1 MIEKGEFIEEADKIR
16 NELVEK
22 GGEIIQE
29 QVEKYRKK
37 RWERLVSIRSM
48 YIGALFFALLAGVL
62 SYSGVLDEADMW
74 VSDSIHQYLNRKRTV
89 SAIKIIAIDEKSEKY
104 FGKYSDWSR
113 RRMAALV
120 RKLNRREEEAPKAIG
135 IDLDYSSEKDKEGD
149 DSFAEI
155 CSKYDNICIGAP
167 IISERKKN
175 DRKKS
180 ASLYEIEGE
189 DIKMPYDA
197 LREQVKIGISNNIID
212 SDDGY
217 ARRTV
222 AGSMVGDTKVDS
234 FAVVL
239 YMMYRDSQGM
249 EYTLPNVDDEQTFS
263 FTYTSQ
269 SEDYSV
275 YSFYDV
281 MSGAV
286 DADVFRDGIVL
297 VGDYTNED
305 MTFKVPNQRD
315 AQMQEIEVQANILEA
330 LLQQRTGRPVPKIF
344 MAIFYAI
351 FIGLFFIATS
361 YSSGSLMV
369 LITLLLNIIQL
380 AICVWINR
388 IGYYVTVLIP
398 MILVVV
404 VVIVNLFLRYL
415 IALQNSWAVES
426 VFKKYVDKSVVE
438 ELTKN
443 GIVKAQVGVV
453 RKDIAVM
460 FVDIRGYTSLSESLL
475 PEQIVE
481 ILNAYLELVAKAVLK
496 YQGTIDKF
504 IGDAAMAVFNSPLDL
519 EDYEFRAV
527 CAAWELLSN
536 AKDLNQ
542 ICREKFGR
550 EVAFG
555 IGIQCGEAVIGNIG
569 SELRMDYTAIGD
581 TVNTASR
588 LEGVAA
594 PGQILI
600 SEEMK
605 ERLGDKI
612 ASSFAGAFELKG
624 KQNKVP
630 TYSVE
635 GVLASGIADKTMM
648 E

>member
-249 EYTLPNVDDEQTFS
+249 EYTLPNVDDEQAFS

>member
-48 YIGALFFALLAGVL
+48 YIGALFFALLAGIL
-62 SYSGVLDEADMW
+62 SYSGVLDEADMQ
-74 VSDSIHQYLNRKRTV
+74 VSDSIHQYLNRKRTI

-149 DSFAEI
+149 DSFAET

-197 LREQVKIGISNNIID
+197 LREQVKIGISNNIIY

-249 EYTLPNVDDEQTFS
+249 EYTLPNVDDEQAFS

-315 AQMQEIEVQANILEA
+315 VQMQEIEVQANILEA

-460 FVDIRGYTSLSESLL
+460 FVDIRGYTSLSESIL
-475 PEQIVE
+475 PEQFVE
-481 ILNAYLELVAKAVLK
+481 ILNAYLEFVAKAVLK

>member
-149 DSFAEI
+149 DSFAET

>member
-48 YIGALFFALLAGVL
+48 YIGALFFALLAGIL
-62 SYSGVLDEADMW
+62 SYSGVLDEADMQ

-197 LREQVKIGISNNIID
+197 LREQVKIGISNNIIY

-249 EYTLPNVDDEQTFS
+249 EYTLPNVDDEQAFS

-315 AQMQEIEVQANILEA
+315 VQMQEIEVQANILEA

>member
-62 SYSGVLDEADMW
+62 SYSGVLDEADMQ
-74 VSDSIHQYLNRKRTV
+74 VSDSIHQYLNRKRTI

-149 DSFAEI
+149 DSFAET

-197 LREQVKIGISNNIID
+197 LREQVKIGISNNIIY

-249 EYTLPNVDDEQTFS
+249 EYTLPNVDDEQAFS

-315 AQMQEIEVQANILEA
+315 VQMQEIEVQANILEA

>member
-48 YIGALFFALLAGVL
+48 YIGALFFALLAGIL
-62 SYSGVLDEADMW
+62 SYSGVLDEADMQ

-149 DSFAEI
+149 DSFAET

-197 LREQVKIGISNNIID
+197 LREQVKIGISNNIIY

-249 EYTLPNVDDEQTFS
+249 EYTLPNVDDEQAFS

-315 AQMQEIEVQANILEA
+315 VQMQEIEVQANILEA

>member
-1 MIEKGEFIEEADKIR
+1 MGC
-16 NELVEK
+16 
-22 GGEIIQE
+22 G
-29 QVEKYRKK
+29 
-37 RWERLVSIRSM
+37 
-48 YIGALFFALLAGVL
+48 
-62 SYSGVLDEADMW
+62 
-74 VSDSIHQYLNRKRTV
+74 
-89 SAIKIIAIDEKSEKY
+89 
-104 FGKYSDWSR
+104 
-113 RRMAALV
+113 
-120 RKLNRREEEAPKAIG
+120 
-135 IDLDYSSEKDKEGD
+135 
-149 DSFAEI
+149 
-155 CSKYDNICIGAP
+155 
-167 IISERKKN
+167 
-175 DRKKS
+175 
-180 ASLYEIEGE
+180 
-189 DIKMPYDA
+189 
-197 LREQVKIGISNNIID
+197 
-212 SDDGY
+212 
-217 ARRTV
+217 
-222 AGSMVGDTKVDS
+222 
-234 FAVVL
+234 
-239 YMMYRDSQGM
+239 RDSQGM
-249 EYTLPNVDDEQTFS
+249 EYTLPNVDDEQAFS

>member
-48 YIGALFFALLAGVL
+48 YIGALFFALLAGIL
-62 SYSGVLDEADMW
+62 SYSGVLDEADMQ
-74 VSDSIHQYLNRKRTV
+74 VSDSIHQYLNRKRTI

-149 DSFAEI
+149 DSFAET

-197 LREQVKIGISNNIID
+197 LREQVKIGISNNIIY

-249 EYTLPNVDDEQTFS
+249 EYTLPNVDDEQAFS

-315 AQMQEIEVQANILEA
+315 VQMQEIEVQANILEA

>member
-1 MIEKGEFIEEADKIR
+1 MATEKACD
-16 NELVEK
+16 ELVEK
-22 GGEIIQE
+22 GGEKIQE
-29 QVEKYRKK
+29 HIEKYKRK
-37 RWERLVSIRSM
+37 RWERLVSVHSM
-48 YIGALFFALLAGVL
+48 YIGAVFFALLAGVL
-62 SYSGVLDEADMW
+62 CYSGILDELDMQ
-74 VSDSIHQYLNRKRTV
+74 VSDSIHQSVNRKYSI

-104 FGKYSDWSR
+104 FGNSEEWSR
-113 RRMAALV
+113 SLMAALIE
-120 RKLNRREEEAPKAIG
+120 KLNRQEGKAPRAIG
-135 IDLDYSSEKDKEGD
+135 IDLDYSSEKGD
-149 DSFAEI
+149 TGDERLVKI
-155 CSKYDNICIGAP
+155 CSKYDNICFGAP
-167 IISERKKN
+167 IVSKRKKGSK
-175 DRKKS
+175 KKS
-180 ASLYEIEGE
+180 DSLNIVDNAG
-189 DIKMPYDA
+189 IKMPYDS
-197 LREQVKIGISNNIID
+197 LKEQVEIGVSNNIID
-212 SDDGY
+212 SGDGY
-217 ARRTV
+217 ARSTV
-222 AGSMVGDTKVDS
+222 TSSIVDGDEVDG

-239 YMMYRDSQGM
+239 YKMYRNSQGK
-249 EYTLPNVDDEQTFS
+249 EHKLPKVNDEQAFS

-275 YSFYDV
+275 YSFCDV
-281 MSGAV
+281 ISGAV
-286 DADVFRDGIVL
+286 DTKEFHDGIVL
-297 VGDYTNED
+297 VGDYTNKET
-305 MTFKVPNQRD
+305 TFKVPNQRGM
-315 AQMQEIEVQANILEA
+315 QMQEVEVQANILEA
-330 LLQQRTGRPVPKIF
+330 LLQQRTGQPVPKGF
-344 MAIFYAI
+344 MAVFYAV

-369 LITLLLNIIQL
+369 FIAVLLNLLQL

-398 MILVVV
+398 AILIVA
-404 VVIVNLFLRYL
+404 VVIINLFLRYL
-415 IALQNSWAVES
+415 IVLQNKWAVES
-426 VFKKYVDKSVVE
+426 VFKKYVDSSVVE
-438 ELTKN
+438 ELTKD
-443 GIVKAQVGVV
+443 GIVKPQIGVV

-536 AKDLNQ
+536 AEVLNRV
-542 ICREKFGR
+542 CREKLGR

-600 SEEMK
+600 SKEMK

-612 ASSFAGAFELKG
+612 VSSFAGAFELKG
-624 KQNKVP
+624 KQNKVL

-635 GVLASGIADKTMM
+635 KVLASCIADKTTG
-648 E
+648 

>member
-48 YIGALFFALLAGVL
+48 YIGALFFALLAGIL
-62 SYSGVLDEADMW
+62 SYSGVLDEADMQ
-74 VSDSIHQYLNRKRTV
+74 VSDSIHQYLNRKRTI

-149 DSFAEI
+149 DSFAET

-380 AICVWINR
+380 ALCVWINR